1 MDEQKIFE
9 YIRDNLSLSIETEVD
24 YGNKYYVVKLTL
36 TDPSDPAGKDVTL
49 SSDTIYID

>member
-24 YGNKYYVVKLTL
+24 YGNKYYVVKLIL
-36 TDPSDPAGKDVTL
+36 TDPSGKDVRV